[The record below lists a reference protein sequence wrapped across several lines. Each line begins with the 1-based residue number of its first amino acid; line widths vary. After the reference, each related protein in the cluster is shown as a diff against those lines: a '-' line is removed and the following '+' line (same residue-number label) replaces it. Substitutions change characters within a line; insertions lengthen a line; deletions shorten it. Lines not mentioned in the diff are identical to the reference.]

1 MQQDISSGDV
11 TTHIVTWETET
22 EAIYI
27 GYRIMSVSPLVK
39 KHSSTQDIRRI
50 REEVRDIS

>member
-11 TTHIVTWETET
+11 TGHNVTWETET

-27 GYRIMSVSPLVK
+27 VYRIMSVSPLEK
-39 KHSSTQDIRRI
+39 KHSSTQDIRR